1 MEAANALKDAE
12 PDWFGYSCT
21 HKSCTVPYIHTL
33 GPVPNYASSKS
44 EARAVLSRHQ
54 RSRKH
59 GARLGGVRRVG
70 MPAHNAVVGAAVAG
84 AIGVAAYTKYQQAQI
99 EREEREATEER
110 EKLIRDAK
118 ELREREEEKE
128 GIDAA
133 RRTEANYSTSRA
145 KEDILVADLLR
156 DVYQLTKRRQQESG
170 KASIDLPLVN
180 FADAPDSAVEATL
193 GIGLLLG
200 IDPNSLIMALSQLG
214 ASPSLGVAAG
224 SLTRET
230 LLAIANLLGN
240 PPSLGLSPEL
250 LSSLDKPLIPIF
262 LYLTYLRDPPAVA
275 DCTIVTTK
283 TATQSEQLR
292 SLAQHLGLSIYPWE
306 WLQKSSCN
314 FPTIAGMI
322 SVASCSAGRDMLR
335 PFRASPQASSFSQP
349 FLSSAAASDSRW
361 AT

>member
-1 MEAANALKDAE
+1 
-12 PDWFGYSCT
+12 
-21 HKSCTVPYIHTL
+21 
-33 GPVPNYASSKS
+33 
-44 EARAVLSRHQ
+44 
-54 RSRKH
+54 
-59 GARLGGVRRVG
+59 

-99 EREEREATEER
+99 TREEREATEER

-200 IDPNSLIMALSQLG
+200 IDPNSLMMALSQLG

-262 LYLTYLRDPPAVA
+262 LHLTYLRNPPAVA

-335 PFRASPQASSFSQP
+335 PFRAFPQASSFSQP